1 MKKGT
6 LLRYKDGRYA
16 TFERETWFA
25 STHGTIKAY
34 VALWVDKKKGNHE
47 RIMAEAEEW
56 EVADNGQQDMEGDGE
71 GHSSILRR

>member
-56 EVADNGQQDMEGDGE
+56 A
-71 GHSSILRR
+71 